1 MTIFS
6 RIFDSLMLF
15 RLLKWDEVYVT
26 PVGVTPWSN
35 IVSKVFLGT
44 AFTVTALI
52 GVLSLVKKVKIDVE
66 Q

>member
-1 MTIFS
+1 MAIFS
-6 RIFDSLMLF
+6 KIFDSLMLF

-26 PVGVTPWSN
+26 PVVVTPWSN
-35 IVSKVFLGT
+35 IVSKVFLGK

>member
-1 MTIFS
+1 
-6 RIFDSLMLF
+6 MLF

-35 IVSKVFLGT
+35 IVSKVFLGK

-52 GVLSLVKKVKIDVE
+52 GVLSLVKKSKN
-66 Q
+66 

>member
-1 MTIFS
+1 
-6 RIFDSLMLF
+6 MLF

-35 IVSKVFLGT
+35 IVSKVFLGK
-44 AFTVTALI
+44 AFTVTAFI

>member
-26 PVGVTPWSN
+26 SVGVTPWSN
-35 IVSKVFLGT
+35 IVSKVFLGKT
-44 AFTVTALI
+44 FTVTALI